1 MKTKQKIKCRRERP
15 SNSEK
20 RGGGGGEER
29 TRVRKIMIDKREGAR
44 ESERD
49 VRKVRK
55 KHR

>member
-1 MKTKQKIKCRRERP
+1 VRKGE
-15 SNSEK
+15 
-20 RGGGGGEER
+20 GGEER
-29 TRVRKIMIDKREGAR
+29 KRVRKIMIDKREGAR

>member
-20 RGGGGGEER
+20 RGGGKGEER
-29 TRVRKIMIDKREGAR
+29 KRVRKIMIDKREGAR